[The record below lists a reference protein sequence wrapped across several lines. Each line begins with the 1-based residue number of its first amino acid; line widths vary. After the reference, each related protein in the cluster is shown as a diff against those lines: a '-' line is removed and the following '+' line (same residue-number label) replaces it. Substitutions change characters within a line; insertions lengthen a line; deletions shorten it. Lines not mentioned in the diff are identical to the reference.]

1 VRRHSRTVTAVAV
14 VVVGFLL
21 AGCAQYRIERKGKEA
36 GEALC
41 DLKNADSPE
50 EADEALADVQD
61 KVDDAVRIVG
71 RPVGEDVDDIEENL
85 ADLAAHRIDDQ
96 DALAQQDIANIR
108 RNVEAASSRAR
119 SSVERFY
126 DGVVQGLGDCSD

>member
-1 VRRHSRTVTAVAV
+1 VRRSTR
-14 VVVGFLL
+14 FLAATIAIGGL
-21 AGCAQYRIERKGKEA
+21 AAAGCAEYRIERNGKEA

-41 DLKNADSPE
+41 DLKDADSQE
-50 EADEALADVQD
+50 EVDEALADVERE
-61 KVDDAVRIVG
+61 VEDAQRIVG
-71 RPVGEDVDDIEENL
+71 RPVAEDVDDIEENV

-96 DALAQQDIANIR
+96 DVLAEQDIAAIR

-119 SSVERFY
+119 GGVEHFY